1 MSQLPPLCTLILS
14 LILLQAG
21 AGPGVVAQAAASG
34 ATLSYTKVLKGS
46 DPEYVKITVTP
57 DGSAT
62 YDGRGLKDTPQPRPF
77 KLSQATTGKLFSL
90 AAKLNNFDSIDL
102 ESHKN
107 VANLGLKTFAYS
119 SGGHVSECQFNYTLN
134 RTARELTDVFEGIA
148 SVERHVVALEYDMRF
163 DHLGLPHELTTIQMD
178 LNNHALADPE
188 LMTEVLEKI
197 SHDTRFLHIAQTRA
211 TDILN
216 RISSAN

>member
-1 MSQLPPLCTLILS
+1 MLQRRLFCRLILS
-14 LILLQAG
+14 LVLLQA
-21 AGPGVVAQAAASG
+21 AASKGVAAQAAAG
-34 ATLSYTKVLKGS
+34 GMTLSYTKVLTGS
-46 DPEYVKITVTP
+46 DPEYMKITITP
-57 DGSAT
+57 EGNAT
-62 YDGRGLKDTPQPRPF
+62 YDGRALKDPPHPRPF
-77 KLSQATTGKLFSL
+77 KLSQATTQKLFSL
-90 AAKLNNFDSIDL
+90 AAELNNFNSLEL
-102 ESHKN
+102 ESHKK

-119 SGGHVSECQFNYTLN
+119 SGGQVAECQFNYTMN
-134 RTARELTDVFEGIA
+134 RTARALTDVFEGVA
-148 SVERHVVALEYDMRF
+148 SVERHVAALEYDMRF
-163 DHLGLPHELTTIQMD
+163 DHLGLPHELTTIQAD